1 LFHAKFKIYFW
12 RPLMHAEIVMIGTEL
27 LLGEIV
33 DTNANRFAKAL
44 CQIGLDL
51 YYKTTV
57 GDNEARITEV
67 LDLALDRSDVIITS
81 GGIGPTVDD
90 VTRQAVANATGRKLV
105 YSLDLEAQIAARFRS
120 FGRNMADNNKRQAY
134 IPEGALP
141 LSNPAGTAPCFLC
154 EDIRGRG
161 IVISLPG
168 VPRELEYMLSKKV
181 MPLLVERVGG
191 AKVTKIRIL
200 RTCAVGE
207 SNVDRV
213 IGDLMTMKNP
223 TIGLAAH
230 AGQSDVRIT
239 AKADTETEADT
250 LIAPLE
256 AEVRR
261 RLGVAIY
268 GVEKETV
275 PEIIG
280 GLLSKKD
287 LQLGLVDTLTGGLLA
302 RGLSDAGFRDL
313 ITTNLHTIDLSEA
326 LQKAGLACQA
336 EARDGDYS
344 KLAMALAEYVAPP
357 DGVGFALIGPFK
369 DNSTWIALCG
379 PREMRLTKA
388 GRNYQNFDY
397 IRSWLAIQGLDWIRR
412 ALLGQLT
419 SPADWKE

>member
-1 LFHAKFKIYFW
+1 
-12 RPLMHAEIVMIGTEL
+12 MHAEIVMIGTEL

-44 CQIGLDL
+44 CEIGLDL

-90 VTRQAVANATGRKLV
+90 VTRQAVANATGRKLI

-120 FGRNMADNNKRQAY
+120 FGRKMADNNKRQAY

-168 VPRELEYMLSKKV
+168 VPRELQYMLRKKV
-181 MPLLVERVGG
+181 MPLLVERMGG

-213 IGDLMTMKNP
+213 IGDLMTTKNP

-268 GVEKETV
+268 GAEKETV
-275 PEIIG
+275 PEVIG
-280 GLLSKKD
+280 GLLLKKK

-302 RGLSDAGFRDL
+302 RNLSDAGFGDL
-313 ITTNLHTIDLSEA
+313 ITANLHSIDASEA
-326 LQKAGLACQA
+326 LQKAGLTIRAD
-336 EARDGDYS
+336 ARDVDYS
-344 KLAMALAEYVAPP
+344 EFAMALAKYVAPP
-357 DGVGFALIGPFK
+357 DGIGIALIGPFK
-369 DNSTWIALCG
+369 DNSTCIALCG
-379 PREMRLTKA
+379 PGDIRLTKA
-388 GRNYQNFDY
+388 GRNYQNADY
-397 IRSWLAIQGLDWIRR
+397 IRSWLATQGLDWIRR
-412 ALLGQLT
+412 AMLGQLT

>member
-1 LFHAKFKIYFW
+1 
-12 RPLMHAEIVMIGTEL
+12 MHAEIVMIGTEL
-27 LLGEIV
+27 LLGEII

-57 GDNEARITEV
+57 GDNEVRITEV

-90 VTRQAVANATGRKLV
+90 VTRQAVANATGRKLI

-120 FGRNMADNNKRQAY
+120 FGRRMADNNKRQAY

-141 LSNPAGTAPCFLC
+141 LSNPAGTAPCFLS

-181 MPLLVERVGG
+181 MPLLVERMGG

-213 IGDLMTMKNP
+213 IGDLMTTRNP

-268 GVEKETV
+268 GVDKETV
-275 PEIIG
+275 PEVIG
-280 GLLSKKD
+280 GLLSKKN
-287 LQLGLVDTLTGGLLA
+287 LRLGLVDTLTDGLLA
-302 RGLSDAGFRDL
+302 RGLSDAGFGDL
-313 ITTNLHTIDLSEA
+313 ITANLHTIDVSEA
-326 LQKAGLACQA
+326 LQKAGLARRV
-336 EARDGDYS
+336 EARNGNYS
-344 KLAMALAEYVAPP
+344 KLAMALAEYVTPP
-357 DGVGFALIGPFK
+357 DGIGFALIGPFK
-369 DNSTWIALCG
+369 DNSTWISLCG
-379 PREMRLTKA
+379 PRDMRLTKA

-412 ALLGQLT
+412 AVLGQLT